1 MKEEIVIQKED
12 VITET
17 GPIEESKKK
26 SEKKTETEID
36 IIDLNNN
43 MNMKI
48 NQQPDTYY
56 QCVFKRF
63 TNLKYGLNG
72 LYYLFIDKSIL
83 MQIFFALMLITGGI
97 IRKFT
102 MLQWILQLIL
112 ITINIGCECCNTIIE
127 LIANFVEPNFNKKIG
142 LIKDVSA
149 GMVMLVML
157 ITISA
162 NVLIHFI

>member
-17 GPIEESKKK
+17 GLIEESKKK

-83 MQIFFALMLITGGI
+83 MQIFFALMLITCGI

-102 MLQWILQLIL
+102 LLQWILQLIL